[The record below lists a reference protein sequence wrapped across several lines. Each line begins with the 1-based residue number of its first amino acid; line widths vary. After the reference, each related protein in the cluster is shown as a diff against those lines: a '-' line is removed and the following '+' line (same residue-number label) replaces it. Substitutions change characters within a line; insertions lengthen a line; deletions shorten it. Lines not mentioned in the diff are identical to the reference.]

1 MANVS
6 VIPGLA
12 DRDEISPEASC
23 GAGGNRTP
31 VHQAENARA
40 TTIPDFEADATS
52 PAGRL
57 SRLPETT
64 TRLSV
69 RSAVFHAVSGLS
81 NCHPPLLLPG
91 CGGSAPCA
99 ISGHDV
105 SSSPNGSG
113 GESELLIGNS
123 LGCPV

>member
-1 MANVS
+1 MDDVEQRS
-6 VIPGLA
+6 M
-12 DRDEISPEASC
+12 S

-40 TTIPDFEADATS
+40 TTIPDFETDAIS

-57 SRLPETT
+57 PRLPEAT

-81 NCHPPLLLPG
+81 NCHSPLLLPG
-91 CGGSAPCA
+91 CGESAPCA

-105 SSSPNGSG
+105 SSSPNESG